1 MKCKTAMESY
11 NTAFLNNS
19 FTVNEISN
27 SQFRQTDDKLS

>member
-1 MKCKTAMESY
+1 MESY
-11 NTAFLNNS
+11 SAAFLNNS